1 MVDKTTLSAN
11 TVFHLVSCWRTFFI
25 LTETIINHLTV
36 YVFFRF
42 PDYDKEHTTNVT
54 SQQRSV
60 FILLSFCIFS
70 LDFDLEHSL
79 LSPHVI
85 FKIYVLVKNYLYKR
99 ISIVFKKKNKKKD
112 HNFKLSQI
120 FVIEKSF
127 ERDGFLFFCFSS
139 NVKICKRPNYR
150 CFVKCLG
157 ITLYIL

>member
-60 FILLSFCIFS
+60 FILLLFCIFS

-99 ISIVFKKKNKKKD
+99 ISIVFKKKNKKKIII
-112 HNFKLSQI
+112 LSCLRYLSLRK
-120 FVIEKSF
+120 VSKET
-127 ERDGFLFFCFSS
+127 GFYFSVS
-139 NVKICKRPNYR
+139 VQMLKYAKDLIIVALLNVS
-150 CFVKCLG
+150 G
-157 ITLYIL
+157 